1 MSRECEKAQ
10 NVVSYWNHNKIVGS
24 FSTNYLDSKYKNID
38 KKLPLSLAKKHY
50 LLSSVLKFNER
61 Q

>member
-24 FSTNYLDSKYKNID
+24 FLTNYLDSKYKNID

-50 LLSSVLKFNER
+50 LLNSV
-61 Q
+61 